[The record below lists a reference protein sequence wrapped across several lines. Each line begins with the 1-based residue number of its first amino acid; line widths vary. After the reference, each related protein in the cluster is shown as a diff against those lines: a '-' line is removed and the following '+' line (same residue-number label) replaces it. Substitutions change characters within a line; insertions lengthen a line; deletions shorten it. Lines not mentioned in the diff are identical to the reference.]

1 MFFDLPTTIELN
13 GEPWKIRTDYRDV
26 LTIITAF
33 EDVELPSSEKAYVC
47 LLALYEDFDKM
58 PDALYQEA
66 FEKALKFIA
75 REDEDNENENI
86 KARKKV
92 VDWEQDATLLFPAI
106 NRVAGVEVRTVEY
119 MHWWTFM
126 GYFMEIGEGVYSTVL
141 SLRSKKNSGKKL
153 EKWEQEWWNKNK
165 DICKIRN
172 RYTEEEKAQQDSYK
186 AILGPR

>member
-1 MFFDLPTTIELN
+1 MFFDLPTTLEVGGKTWN
-13 GEPWKIRTDYRDV
+13 IRTDYRDV

-33 EDVELPSSEKAYVC
+33 DDVELPPNEKAYVC
-47 LLALYEDFDKM
+47 LLALYEDFDNM
-58 PDALYQEA
+58 PDTLYQEA
-66 FEKALKFIA
+66 FEKALKFIE
-75 REDEDNENENI
+75 REDEDSDKDDK

-92 VDWEQDATLLFPAI
+92 VDWEQDASLLFPAI

-153 EKWEQEWWNKNK
+153 EKWEQEWWNKNR
-165 DICKIRN
+165 DICKIRKL
-172 RYTEEEKAQQDSYK
+172 YTEEEKAQQDAYK
-186 AILGPR
+186 ALLGPR